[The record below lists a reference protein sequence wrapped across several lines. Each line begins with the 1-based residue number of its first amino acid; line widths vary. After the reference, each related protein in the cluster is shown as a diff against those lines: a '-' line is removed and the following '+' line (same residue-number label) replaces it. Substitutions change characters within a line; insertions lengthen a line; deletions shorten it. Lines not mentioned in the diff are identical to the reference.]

1 MGQPGQGRSA
11 LPSGVVVEELGGTTC
26 SERAKVQ
33 IRALSDPTPHLSHQR
48 RLECVESQI

>member
-26 SERAKVQ
+26 SERAKV
-33 IRALSDPTPHLSHQR
+33 AT
-48 RLECVESQI
+48 LENRNEMRCLESQNEL